1 MSYLFHLYR
10 HIEYP
15 SYVAVAVMEMNFE
28 RIDINQCPL
37 GTLQHIRRRIN
48 TEENAKVVAA
58 AWGTE
63 VIQFLAVLAVSCT
76 KTI

>member
-1 MSYLFHLYR
+1 MAYLFHLYR

-37 GTLQHIRRRIN
+37 GTLQHILYEEGLIQRRMQRSSLLLGGQ
-48 TEENAKVVAA
+48 K
-58 AWGTE
+58 
-63 VIQFLAVLAVSCT
+63 
-76 KTI
+76 